1 MAKEKEKKE
10 PDLIPLRAMILG
22 TAFLLDFYN
31 TSKKAKNQ
39 IKELEH
45 LIAEQKQKIFDLELL
60 VKGYET
66 SQPLRIEVCTKC
78 AGAGAFM
85 IKEDVEECDE
95 CDGAGWKEQIQ
106 KD

>member
-1 MAKEKEKKE
+1 MAKEKKKDPDLLPLKALFLGLGFVLHIADKHKKE
-10 PDLIPLRAMILG
+10 TKQL
-22 TAFLLDFYN
+22 
-31 TSKKAKNQ
+31 
-39 IKELEH
+39 KELED
-45 LIAEQKQKIFDLELL
+45 LVAEQKQKIFDLELL

-85 IKEDVEECDE
+85 IKEEVEECDE

>member
-1 MAKEKEKKE
+1 
-10 PDLIPLRAMILG
+10 MILG
-22 TAFLLDFYN
+22 TAFLLDF
-31 TSKKAKNQ
+31 SKKAKNQ

-45 LIAEQKQKIFDLELL
+45 LIAEQKQKIFELELL
-60 VKGYET
+60 VKGYES
-66 SQPLRIEVCTKC
+66 SQALRIEVCTKC

-85 IKEDVEECDE
+85 IKEEVEECDE